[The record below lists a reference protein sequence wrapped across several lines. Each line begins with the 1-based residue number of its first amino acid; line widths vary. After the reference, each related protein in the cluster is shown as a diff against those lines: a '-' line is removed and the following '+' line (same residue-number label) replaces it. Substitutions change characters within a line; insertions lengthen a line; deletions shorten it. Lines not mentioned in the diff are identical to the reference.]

1 MKPIV
6 ISILDG
12 FGYSEEQKGNAIKI
26 ANTPNIDYLF
36 NTYPHSFL
44 EAGGESVGLP
54 KGQMGNSEVGHLNI
68 GAGRIVYQPLTFID
82 NKISNGE
89 IFNNEKLIDI
99 IDHVKKNDSK
109 LHLMGLVSDG
119 GVHSHINHLFA
130 LLELCNK
137 EKLDNVY
144 IHVITDGRDTSPDS
158 AIKYIDMLNEK
169 INNLGIGIIASISG
183 RFYAM
188 DRDNRWDRTEKYY
201 KTVVNGENYIKCS
214 INSYVEKSFDKNIY
228 DEFIEP
234 GLFVKDGIIE
244 ENDGLIFF
252 NFRSDRANQ
261 ILMTIANSDFDKF
274 SVAKYNNLKILSM
287 MPVANY
293 VNVKSIFKL
302 DNIDNTLGEYISKTG
317 HSQLRIAETEKYNHV
332 TFFFDGN
339 KNVDYNNEYKI
350 LIPSPK
356 VATYDLKPEMSCN
369 EITDSLLIALDKKD
383 YDFVILN
390 FANCDMVGHTG
401 NIDATIK
408 AVETVD
414 YNIKRIYDKT
424 KELGGLLIVAADHG
438 NAECMLDKDDEMFTA
453 HTNNKVPF
461 IVCSENYEVSD
472 GKLGDIAPSILS
484 IKGLDIPKEMTGNII
499 IKELLDK

>member
-6 ISILDG
+6 LAILDG
-12 FGYSEEQKGNAIKI
+12 FGYREEEKGNAIKM

-36 NTYPHSFL
+36 NNYPHSL
-44 EAGGESVGLP
+44 LDASGEEVGLP

-82 NKISNGE
+82 KKISNGE
-89 IFNNEKLIDI
+89 IFNNKKLLELIEHI
-99 IDHVKKNDSK
+99 KKNDSK

-119 GVHSHINHLFA
+119 GVHSHIEHLFA
-130 LLELCNK
+130 LLELCKKEDLNK
-137 EKLDNVY
+137 VY
-144 IHVITDGRDTSPDS
+144 IHVITDGRDTLPDS
-158 AIKYIDMLNEK
+158 ALTYINQLQEK
-169 INNLGIGIIASISG
+169 IDEIGVGVIASVSG

-201 KTVVNGENYIKCS
+201 NTVVKGEIYQEFS
-214 INSYVEKSFDKNIY
+214 INSFVEKSFDKKVY

-234 GLFVKDGIIE
+234 GLFDTDGIIDN
-244 ENDGLIFF
+244 NDGVVFF

-261 ILMTIANSDFDKF
+261 ILMTLANPGFNKFEVKKF
-274 SVAKYNNLKILSM
+274 SNLKILSM
-287 MPVANY
+287 MPVASH
-293 VNVKSIFKL
+293 VNVEPIFKL
-302 DNIDNTLGEYISKTG
+302 ENLNNTLGEYISKTG

-339 KNVDYNNEYKI
+339 KNVDYINEDKI

-369 EITDSLLIALDKKD
+369 EITDSLLEALNNKD

-401 NIDATIK
+401 SIEATIK
-408 AVETVD
+408 AVETID
-414 YNIKRIYDKT
+414 YNIKRIYNKV
-424 KELGGLLIVAADHG
+424 KELNGLLIVTADHG
-438 NAECMLDKDDEMFTA
+438 NAEHMLDSNNEIVTA
-453 HTNNKVPF
+453 HSCNKVPF
-461 IVCSENYEVSD
+461 IVCNNNYEVID

-484 IKGLDIPKEMTGNII
+484 IKGLDIPEEMTGNII
-499 IKELLDK
+499 IKKI